1 MRWLLE
7 LFTNLMNRLRVFLL
21 LCFYG
26 FFYGIIYLLIQFI
39 IIVNFF
45 KSIYFSNYLYLEAFL
60 VLSFYVKS
68 TPSPFHYYYIVG
80 RHKYVYIKFFKL
92 AVKTIYAWC
101 AVDLFCLHN
110 SRTSTRYEE
119 AYASPNLHASIVSKR
134 VMFPRRVVKCLVK
147 HSAVW
152 ITSDYQQLILLTLN
166 QIVQRMNT
174 YMII

>member
-21 LCFYG
+21 L
-26 FFYGIIYLLIQFI
+26 FFLGIFLWNNLPFNTIHNHCY
-39 IIVNFF
+39 FF

-80 RHKYVYIKFFKL
+80 RHKYVYIKFFKS
-92 AVKTIYAWC
+92 AIKTIYAWC

>member
-1 MRWLLE
+1 
-7 LFTNLMNRLRVFLL
+7 MNSLQIWWIVWGFFCCCFFFRVFLWNNL
-21 LCFYG
+21 PFNTIHNHCY
-26 FFYGIIYLLIQFI
+26 
-39 IIVNFF
+39 FF

-80 RHKYVYIKFFKL
+80 RHKYVYIKFFKS
-92 AVKTIYAWC
+92 AIKTIHAWC
-101 AVDLFCLHN
+101 AVDLFCLHI
-110 SRTSTRYEE
+110 SRTSTRFEE

-166 QIVQRMNT
+166 QIVQR
-174 YMII
+174 IRIW

>member
-1 MRWLLE
+1 MITWTLYKSDE
-7 LFTNLMNRLRVFLL
+7 SFEGFVVVVFFFL
-21 LCFYG
+21 G
-26 FFYGIIYLLIQFI
+26 FFLWNNLPFNTIHNHCY
-39 IIVNFF
+39 FF

-68 TPSPFHYYYIVG
+68 TPSRFHYKDIVG
-80 RHKYVYIKFFKL
+80 RHKYVYIKFFKS
-92 AVKTIYAWC
+92 AFKTIYAWC
-101 AVDLFCLHN
+101 AVNLFGLHN

-166 QIVQRMNT
+166 QIVQRIRMW
-174 YMII
+174 